1 MNNGMTVKKQKP
13 PEPPQPSKKPTGKVP
28 KKPLLFS
35 VSIKEK
41 IFFAKHLSV
50 MLKAGIPIHEAL
62 AALEEQA
69 TSPSLK
75 HVMRTC
81 MADVAGGELLA
92 TGLEKFPSAFDAFF
106 VNVVR
111 VGETSGT
118 LSASLLYISTQLEK
132 TREIQ
137 SKIRAAL
144 VYPIIVFVG
153 ALGMGG
159 YLAFFI
165 LPKLIPLFTSLDTE
179 LPTTTRMLLAI
190 TNFTMQHWPWVI
202 GGIIVLVIAFILALR
217 IRKFRKFIHR
227 LFLIIPLIR
236 TLSRE
241 IQSTQ
246 FALILGTL
254 LTAGV
259 KVVPALRITANSLRN
274 LMFSDFL
281 NGVANHVEFGETIGS
296 QLKSAHRLFS
306 RTTTS
311 MIEVGER
318 TGRLSESSLTLAE
331 FSEKEV
337 DNLMKN
343 LSALIEPFVLILV
356 GVIVGFIAF
365 SIISPIYQLT
375 QAVSL

>member
-1 MNNGMTVKKQKP
+1 MTAK
-13 PEPPQPSKKPTGKVP
+13 KKPAPEEPKNLMP

-50 MLKAGIPIHEAL
+50 MLKAGIPIHEAIE
-62 AALEEQA
+62 ALEEQA
-69 TSPSLK
+69 HTPSLK
-75 HVMRTC
+75 YILNICMR
-81 MADVAGGELLA
+81 DVAGGELLA
-92 TGLEKFPSAFDAFF
+92 SGLDKFPRVFDAFF
-106 VNVVR
+106 ANVVR

-118 LSASLLYISTQLEK
+118 LSESLLYVATQLEK

-137 SKIRAAL
+137 AKIRAAL
-144 VYPIIVFVG
+144 IYPIIVFVG

-165 LPKLIPLFTSLDTE
+165 LPKLLPLFSSLDTE
-179 LPTTTRMLLAI
+179 LPTTTKILLAT
-190 TNFTMQHWPWVI
+190 TNFTTQHWPWVI
-202 GGIIVLVIAFILALR
+202 IGIIAVVVVFIIALR
-217 IRKFRKFIHR
+217 IRRFRKFIHR
-227 LFLIIPLIR
+227 SFLVIPLIK

-246 FALILGTL
+246 FTLILGTL

-259 KVVPALRITANSLRN
+259 KVVPALRITANSLKN
-274 LMFSDFL
+274 LVFLDFL
-281 NGVANHVEFGETIGS
+281 NEVADHVERGETIGS
-296 QLKSAHRLFS
+296 QLKTARALFS

-318 TGRLSESSLTLAE
+318 TGRLAESSLTLAE

>member
-1 MNNGMTVKKQKP
+1 MPTKKKIENSTP
-13 PEPPQPSKKPTGKVP
+13 PPPKEPAKHATR
-28 KKPLLFS
+28 KPLLFS

-50 MLKAGIPIHEAL
+50 MLKAGIPIHEAI

-69 TSPSLK
+69 ATASLK
-75 HVMRTC
+75 HILRTC

-92 TGLEKFPSAFDAFF
+92 TGLEKFPGTFDAFF

-118 LSASLLYISTQLEK
+118 LSESLLYIATQLEK

-165 LPKLIPLFTSLDTE
+165 LPKLLPLFTSLNTE
-179 LPTTTRMLLAI
+179 LPTTTKILLAS
-190 TNFTMQHWPWVI
+190 TNFMIQHWPWVI
-202 GGIIVLVIAFILALR
+202 GAIIVVVIAFLLALR

-227 LFLIIPLIR
+227 SFLIIPLIR

-259 KVVPALRITANSLRN
+259 KVVPAMRITANSLKN
-274 LMFSDFL
+274 LVFSDFL
-281 NGVANHVEFGETIGS
+281 NEVANHVERGETIGS
-296 QLKSAHRLFS
+296 QLKVARKLFS

-318 TGRLSESSLTLAE
+318 TGRLSESALTLAE

-375 QAVSL
+375 EAVSI

>member
-1 MNNGMTVKKQKP
+1 MVEKNKNGDTLASKEPKKQIL
-13 PEPPQPSKKPTGKVP
+13 

-35 VSIKEK
+35 VSIKDK
-41 IFFAKHLSV
+41 IFLAKHLSV
-50 MLKAGIPIHEAL
+50 MLKAGIPIHEAIE
-62 AALEEQA
+62 ALEEQA
-69 TSPSLK
+69 HTPSLK
-75 HVMRTC
+75 YILRICMR
-81 MADVAGGELLA
+81 DVAGGELLA
-92 TGLEKFPSAFDAFF
+92 SGFEKFPRIFDAFF
-106 VNVVR
+106 ANVVR

-118 LSASLLYISTQLEK
+118 LSESLLYIATQLEK

-137 SKIRAAL
+137 GKIRAAL
-144 VYPIIVFVG
+144 IYPIIVFVG

-165 LPKLIPLFTSLDTE
+165 LPKLLPLFTSLDTE
-179 LPTTTRMLLAI
+179 LPATTKFLLLA
-190 TNFTMQHWPWVI
+190 TNFMIQHWPFA
-202 GGIIVLVIAFILALR
+202 IAGLLALLTIFIIALR
-217 IRKFRKFIHR
+217 FRPFRKLLHR
-227 LFLIIPLIR
+227 SFLIIPLIK

-259 KVVPALRITANSLRN
+259 KVVPALRITANSLKN

-281 NGVANHVEFGETIGS
+281 NEVANHVERGETIGS
-296 QLKSAHRLFS
+296 QLKAARKLFS

-375 QAVSL
+375 TAVAI